1 MALIQRT
8 ELSDLLADKE
18 QIVKNNIILL
28 FGERYLCRESAEQLK
43 DVLTAA
49 GKEGA
54 VHPIDGESENPE
66 QTIAKLLSFS
76 LLPGKQ
82 LYLVTDSTIFHS
94 KSVAADI
101 WEKARVAAESSKE
114 HAAMRHLGALARL
127 GSLKLESQQPFSEI
141 SAAQWINLFGFDKP
155 GTALDW
161 ADKLLVQ
168 AVGTGKLPAGS
179 RANAADKLMEAFSG
193 RVPPQNYLILST
205 ENIDK
210 RQKLFKFIQE
220 NGLVVDCSIATGSA
234 AAAQKAQRE
243 VLLEMVNKTLREGNK
258 SMDQEAINM
267 LFDRIGPYPVAIVSE
282 TEKLMHYVGDA
293 AHISTADVANTVGRS
308 REDALFELT
317 EAFGKRQVGN
327 SLVIL
332 NRLQDNG
339 THGLAILATMRNYLK
354 RLLIQRSI
362 QLQPSPRYERSMSAK
377 EFQNAYLPALKKS
390 ERFKEHLSGHPYAL
404 YMGFQKASEFGCT
417 YLRESFTHI
426 LEAEYRLKGSP
437 VDQRIIL
444 EDMFLTLFRAN
455 RQM

>member
-1 MALIQRT
+1 MTLIQRT
-8 ELSDLLADKE
+8 DLPDILRDKE
-18 QIVKNNIILL
+18 RIVEHKIILL
-28 FGERYLCRESAEQLK
+28 FGERYLCKESAEQLR
-43 DVLTAA
+43 DVLTAG

-82 LYLVTDSTIFHS
+82 LYLVNDSTIFHS

-101 WEKARVAAESSKE
+101 WEKARIAAESSKE

-127 GSLKLESQQPFSEI
+127 GSLKPESQKPFSEI
-141 SAAQWINLFGFDKP
+141 SVSQWQNLFGFDKP
-155 GTALDW
+155 QSAVDW
-161 ADKLLVQ
+161 ADKLLIQ
-168 AVGTGKLPAGS
+168 AVGTGKLPKGTKT
-179 RANAADKLMEAFSG
+179 NAADKLMESFSG
-193 RVPPQNYLILST
+193 KVPSQNYLILCT

-234 AAAQKAQRE
+234 SAAQKAQRE
-243 VLLEMVNKTLREGNK
+243 VLLEMVSKTLKDGNK

-267 LFDRIGPYPVAIVSE
+267 LFERIGPYPVAIVSE
-282 TEKLMHYVGDA
+282 TEKLMHYVGDT
-293 AHISTADVANTVGRS
+293 AHISTRDVANIVGRS

-317 EAFGKRQVGN
+317 DAFGKRQVGK
-327 SLVIL
+327 SLIIL

-362 QLQPSPRYERSMSAK
+362 QLHPSPAYEPGMNAK
-377 EFQNAYLPALKKS
+377 EFQNSYLPALKKS
-390 ERFKEHLSGHPYAL
+390 EHLKEYLGGHPYAL
-404 YMGFQKASEFGCT
+404 FMSFQKASEFSCR
-417 YLRESFTHI
+417 YLKESFSLI
-426 LEAEYRLKGSP
+426 LMAEYRLKGSP
-437 VDQRIIL
+437 IDQRIVL
-444 EDMFLTLFRAN
+444 EDMFLTLFRTD